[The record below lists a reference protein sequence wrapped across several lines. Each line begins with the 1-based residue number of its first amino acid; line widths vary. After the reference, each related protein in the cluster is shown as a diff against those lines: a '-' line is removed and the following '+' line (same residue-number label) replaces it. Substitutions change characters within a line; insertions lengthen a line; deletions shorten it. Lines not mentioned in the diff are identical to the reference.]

1 MYILYKFAAYKEM
14 FKNVMQI
21 YVLKNA
27 AEPCYA
33 LLSEELFLCGIS
45 SSQKIWQLPR
55 ILL

>member
-33 LLSEELFLCGIS
+33 FLSEELFVCGIS
-45 SSQKIWQLPR
+45 SSQKI
-55 ILL
+55 